1 MINRTVKSKN
11 TGSEN
16 GRYSVRVSHV
26 HGKLNLL
33 ACVLARRSCASVPI
47 KLFFYGRVCDKLA
60 PVGRVYLAKI
70 LSVAIH
76 LVH

>member
-33 ACVLARRSCASVPI
+33 ACVLARRSCASSC
-47 KLFFYGRVCDKLA
+47 FFTVECDKLA